1 MSDFITRLETEK
13 NELFEKLQK
22 LGEFLS
28 SDKIHNIDP
37 IQLSLLQIQYAAMST
52 YLLCL
57 SERWSR
63 LAGKKD
69 TIQTE
74 QKS

>member
-22 LGEFLS
+22 LDAFLQ
-28 SDKIHNIDP
+28 SDKIQSVDP
-37 IQLSLLQIQYAAMST
+37 IQLSLLQIQFAAMST

-63 LAGKKD
+63 LTGKKD

-74 QKS
+74 QKP